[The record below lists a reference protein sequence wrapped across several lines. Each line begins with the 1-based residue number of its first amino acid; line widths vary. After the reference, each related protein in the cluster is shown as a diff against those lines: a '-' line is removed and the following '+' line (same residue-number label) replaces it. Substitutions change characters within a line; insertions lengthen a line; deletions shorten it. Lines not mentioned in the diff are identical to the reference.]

1 MQTNHAN
8 PEDTMRIVNALQPD
22 DGPDRNRD
30 LRAAA
35 DSYRTAEERLSQAED
50 DVEVA
55 RDAVAE
61 ADCDSFDAHVHG
73 RKAELDEATTEV
85 GCNGKVGFIS
95 DRVDR
100 EHVDLGKVDIRVARA
115 VLEFRRAEAVLQR
128 AELEAD
134 RARRCRDDARE
145 TLVAIA
151 LDEG

>member
-1 MQTNHAN
+1 
-8 PEDTMRIVNALQPD
+8 
-22 DGPDRNRD
+22 
-30 LRAAA
+30 
-35 DSYRTAEERLSQAED
+35 
-50 DVEVA
+50 
-55 RDAVAE
+55 
-61 ADCDSFDAHVHG
+61 
-73 RKAELDEATTEV
+73 
-85 GCNGKVGFIS
+85 
-95 DRVDR
+95 VDR